1 MNRGAAGSF
10 FLTVPSPLNINR
22 SAIAVYALG
31 CFAFLVSLPFTPYS
45 GSILVKALPILIL
58 VGIAHRMLMGRT
70 RIIMVAGLIF
80 SAGGDVLL
88 ELGLF
93 TPGLASFLVAQL
105 CYARHFFSQR
115 DTSSL
120 PYGRLLIMLAL
131 MSVASLPVLSNA
143 GELLVPVAIYMTAIG
158 LMAFGAAVYRQPSTI
173 LFLGALLFVAS
184 DSMIGID
191 RFVMPFAAAKYA
203 IMISYY
209 AAQLLILW
217 GVLASQNPENR
228 KEKIR

>member
-1 MNRGAAGSF
+1 M
-10 FLTVPSPLNINR
+10 NR
-22 SAIAVYALG
+22 SAILVYALS
-31 CFAFLVSLPFTPYS
+31 CFAFLVSISFTPYS
-45 GSILVKALPILIL
+45 GSLLVKALPILIL
-58 VGIAHRMLMGRT
+58 VGVAHRTLRGST
-70 RIIMVAGLIF
+70 RLIMVAALVF

-131 MSVASLPVLSNA
+131 MSVASFPVILNA

-158 LMAFGAAVYRQPSTI
+158 LMAIGAAVYRQPSTV

-184 DSMIGID
+184 DSMIGIN
-191 RFVMPFAAAKYA
+191 RFVTPFGAANYA

-209 AAQLLILW
+209 AAQVLILW
-217 GVLASQNPENR
+217 GVLASQGR
-228 KEKIR
+228 DGVTLVKGTR